1 MQSVPIF
8 SLRLYS
14 VSPKGVSVET
24 AINISPNRSCRFTMK
39 LQIYSDLHNEFA
51 SFAVLGGA
59 VDVAILAGDIHTK
72 TRGVV
77 WAGETFSC
85 PVIYVCGNHEFYGG
99 HIDHTLQKMKEEA
112 LPHVHVLENE
122 VFVWN
127 QTRFLCATAWTD
139 FSATENVVAAAQ
151 TASEW
156 MNDFRVILID
166 DSYRK
171 LRPCDLVTR
180 NHATHDWLAQELDKS
195 FDGKT
200 VVVTH
205 HAPVPEVVGDKH
217 EGHLIAAYA
226 NNWHTLL
233 EKADL
238 WIFGHTHRAVDVTL
252 GRCRVVSNPR
262 GYPNEDTGFDPG
274 LVVDLS

>member
-1 MQSVPIF
+1 
-8 SLRLYS
+8 
-14 VSPKGVSVET
+14 
-24 AINISPNRSCRFTMK
+24 MK

-51 SFAVLGGA
+51 SFAAPIGA
-59 VDVAILAGDIHTK
+59 ADVAILAGDIHTK

-99 HIDHTLQKMKEEA
+99 HIDHTLEKMKEA
-112 LPHVHVLENE
+112 ASPHVHVLENE

-127 QTRFLCATAWTD
+127 QTRFLCATGWTD
-139 FSATENVVAAAQ
+139 FSATGDIGAATRIAW
-151 TASEW
+151 EW
-156 MNDFRVILID
+156 MNDFRVILAD
-166 DSYRK
+166 DSFRK
-171 LRPCDLVTR
+171 LRPCDLVNR
-180 NHATHDWLAQELDKS
+180 NHATHDWLAHELDKP

-217 EGHLIAAYA
+217 EGHLIAAYT
-226 NNWHTLL
+226 NGWHALL

-238 WIFGHTHRAVDVTL
+238 WVFGHTHRAIDVKQ

-262 GYPNEDTGFDPG
+262 GYPREDIGFDPS
-274 LVVDLS
+274 LVVGL

>member
-1 MQSVPIF
+1 
-8 SLRLYS
+8 
-14 VSPKGVSVET
+14 
-24 AINISPNRSCRFTMK
+24 MK
-39 LQIYSDLHNEFA
+39 LHVFSDLHNEFS
-51 SFAVLGGA
+51 SFEPAPGDY
-59 VDVAILAGDIHTK
+59 DVVILAGDIDVK
-72 TRGVV
+72 ARGVN
-77 WAGETFSC
+77 WANESFKG

-99 HIDHTLQKMKEEA
+99 HIDYTLQKMKEAA

-139 FSATENVVAAAQ
+139 FSATGNAVAAAQ
-151 TASEW
+151 TALER
-156 MNDFRVILID
+156 MNDFSVIRID
-166 DSYRK
+166 DSFRK
-171 LRPCDLVTR
+171 LRPCDLVNR
-180 NHATHDWLAQELDKS
+180 NHATRDWLAHELDKP

-217 EGHLIAAYA
+217 VGHLIAAYT
-226 NNWHTLL
+226 NSWHALV

-238 WIFGHTHRAVDVTL
+238 WVFGHTHRAIDVKL

-262 GYPNEDTGFDPG
+262 GYPREDIGFDPS
-274 LVVDLS
+274 LVVGL